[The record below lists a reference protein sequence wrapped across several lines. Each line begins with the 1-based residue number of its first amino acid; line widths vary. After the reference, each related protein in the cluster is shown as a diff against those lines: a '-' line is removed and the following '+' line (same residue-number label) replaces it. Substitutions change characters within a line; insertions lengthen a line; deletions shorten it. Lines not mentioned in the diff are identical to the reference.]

1 MIDNLKIYLNEK
13 FAFEK
18 NIENNSTIDL
28 TGKYC
33 QSTGEIL
40 EYPKRGKYH
49 NLDINITSANAY
61 IYGSI
66 HKFSNSKDG
75 LEKQNYNDFNLC
87 QFTESVGIL
96 QRELGF
102 VPKETKIT
110 NLEFGFNIE
119 IEEDPKT
126 IIDEKILM
134 FDYKSPNRDQKY
146 RGQGDFKEFQMTDY
160 SFKVYNK
167 SKQYKINDR
176 NIIRFELKIT
186 NSRYLKKLGIT
197 TLNSL
202 DYYAFSKLYDIFIK
216 HFDKIMIL
224 DSITPP
230 ERLPLDGKV
239 FFNQYTNPMQ
249 WQSIGTSDG
258 YTHKYRTQA
267 KFDKIIRAH
276 NLLNTKALL
285 REKIALKFIE
295 LMDCSNKSNLLQSV
309 A

>member
-18 NIENNSTIDL
+18 NIENNSTIVL

-33 QSTGEIL
+33 HSTGEIL
-40 EYPKRGKYH
+40 EYPKRGKYY
-49 NLDINITSANAY
+49 NLDINITSANAF
-61 IYGSI
+61 IYGSV
-66 HKFSNSKDG
+66 HKFSNIKG
-75 LEKQNYNDFNLC
+75 KLENQNYNDFNLC
-87 QFTESVGIL
+87 QFNESVDVL

-102 VPKETKIT
+102 VSKETKIT

-134 FDYKSPNRDQKY
+134 FDYKSHNRDQKY

-167 SKQYKINDR
+167 SKQYKIKDR
-176 NIIRFELKIT
+176 DIIRFELKIT
-186 NSRYLKKLGIT
+186 NSRYLKKLGVN
-197 TLNSL
+197 TLSDVN
-202 DYYAFSKLYDIFIK
+202 YEAFIKLYDIFIK
-216 HFDKIMIL
+216 QFDKLMIL
-224 DSITPP
+224 DSIKPP
-230 ERLPLDGKV
+230 EGLPLDEKV
-239 FFNQYTNPMQ
+239 FFNQYTNPIQ
-249 WQSIGTSDG
+249 WQSNNTLKV
-258 YTHKYRTQA
+258 YTNKYRTQA
-267 KFDKIIRAH
+267 KFDKIIKAH

-285 REKIALKFIE
+285 REKLALKFID
-295 LMDCSNKSNLLQSV
+295 LMDCSNNSNLLQSV